1 MGYEQQQGYFQPNFN
16 QNMADLKSEPR
27 NDEQNEEPNQQYSV
41 LGTSNALK
49 DDEEPRRA
57 RAAQQQQQ
65 QQQAAGERSN
75 RPALDRVRPDLR
87 DPATRAPIT
96 SHDQDPTP
104 MSKMPSQIRERVR
117 IEFKQKNNI
126 PDMGTLSL
134 SQEKNPCIT
143 ISTNFSVYEKAN
155 QWTH

>member
-1 MGYEQQQGYFQPNFN
+1 
-16 QNMADLKSEPR
+16 MAELKSAPR
-27 NDEQNEEPNQQYSV
+27 NDEQNEEPTQQYSV

-65 QQQAAGERSN
+65 QLQAAGVNQERSN
-75 RPALDRVRPDLR
+75 RPPLDRVRPDLR

-104 MSKMPSQIRERVR
+104 MSKMPSQIRQRVR
-117 IEFKQKNNI
+117 IDFFGSNKKQHS
-126 PDMGTLSL
+126 GHGYFLFFS
-134 SQEKNPCIT
+134 SEKNPCIT

-155 QWTH
+155 R

>member
-1 MGYEQQQGYFQPNFN
+1 
-16 QNMADLKSEPR
+16 MAELKSAPR
-27 NDEQNEEPNQQYSV
+27 NDEQNEEPTQQYSV

-65 QQQAAGERSN
+65 QPAVVKQERSN
-75 RPALDRVRPDLR
+75 RPPLDRVRPDLR

-117 IEFKQKNNI
+117 IDFLVQTKKQHSGHGYSLFF
-126 PDMGTLSL
+126 PLRRTL
-134 SQEKNPCIT
+134 
-143 ISTNFSVYEKAN
+143 A
-155 QWTH
+155 